1 MKINNCNT
9 CDYHKLDRK
18 HNDEVG
24 AHCYMFRTEH
34 EHVCHQHTERDA
46 PDVQYIASIYA
57 SPQKT
62 LANDVHREFV
72 STYGSRAVPV
82 SSQHQVTTLQRY
94 SSNFTPIIVSEAHEA
109 MIKVSSD
116 YTAPSKDKITES
128 TPLSYIE
135 DSRLD

>member
-1 MKINNCNT
+1 M
-9 CDYHKLDRK
+9 
-18 HNDEVG
+18 
-24 AHCYMFRTEH
+24 
-34 EHVCHQHTERDA
+34 
-46 PDVQYIASIYA
+46 
-57 SPQKT
+57 
-62 LANDVHREFV
+62 

-109 MIKVSSD
+109 MIKASSD

-135 DSRLD
+135 DLFKPNGSLKHGVLNKLNHILEISVNWTWK